1 MPRLAYIPMDLAE
14 PADLVEAVRQRR
26 GGAFS
31 SLDRLL
37 LHSPPLTRGWNYYLN
52 QVRTQMTL
60 DPKLR
65 ELGMCGVAVVNRAEY
80 EFQGHLPEFLKHG
93 GTQAQADA
101 LRDADGA
108 AKNTTLFNAAERA
121 TIQLT
126 IEMTRNVQVSDA
138 TFAAAKA
145 ALPTEQALVELIGTI
160 ATYNMVS
167 RFLVA
172 LDLHG

>member
-1 MPRLAYIPMDLAE
+1 MPRLAYVPMDLAE
-14 PADLVEAVRQRR
+14 PADLVEAVRKRR

-65 ELGMCGVAVVNRAEY
+65 ELAMCGVAVVNRAEY
-80 EFQGHLPEFLKHG
+80 EFQGHLPEFLKAG
-93 GTQAQADA
+93 GTKEQGEA
-101 LRDADGA
+101 LRNPEAA
-108 AKNTTLFNAAERA
+108 AKDSKMFTEAERA
-121 TIQLT
+121 AIQLT

-138 TFAAAKA
+138 TFNAAKA
-145 ALPTEQALVELIGTI
+145 ALPNEQTLVELIGTI